1 MIKQL
6 TGCAIAGILLFSAA
20 CKDTDNLVN
29 QENNEKMRDT
39 LKKLYPSLQ
48 VSQIR
53 IEVKDFRDVN
63 ILLGDKELYSESDEK
78 LQEVTK
84 QIADLTYH
92 FYEANN
98 YLGDGKVT
106 FIDNESSTPTDAD
119 IKREFDMHLEELKK
133 GK

>member
-6 TGCAIAGILLFSAA
+6 AGCAIAGILLFSAA

-29 QENNEKMRDT
+29 QQNNDKMRDT

-53 IEVKDFRDVN
+53 IEVKDFRDVSV
-63 ILLGDKELYSESDEK
+63 LLGDKELYSESDEK

-84 QIADLTYH
+84 QIADITYH
-92 FYEANN
+92 LYEANN

-106 FIDNESSTPTDAD
+106 FIDNETTTPTDAD
-119 IKREFDMHLEELKK
+119 IKREFDMHLEEYKK
-133 GK
+133 